1 MSADGIRRSALRA
14 PDFERILGRP
24 PVSRGRHFLVYL
36 SAAGSIGRARLGT
49 VVSLR
54 KAGNAVQRNYVKR
67 CIREAFR
74 PQAEQLIGQDV
85 VVVLRATFRRPDAP
99 ALRTELAR
107 LMGNLA

>member
-1 MSADGIRRSALRA
+1 LSADGLRRSALRG
-14 PDFERILGRP
+14 PDFERILSRP
-24 PVSRGRHFLVYL
+24 PFSRGRHFLVYR
-36 SAAGSIGRARLGT
+36 SAAGSVGPARLGT
-49 VVSLR
+49 VVPLR

-74 PQAEQLIGQDV
+74 RQAARLSGQDV